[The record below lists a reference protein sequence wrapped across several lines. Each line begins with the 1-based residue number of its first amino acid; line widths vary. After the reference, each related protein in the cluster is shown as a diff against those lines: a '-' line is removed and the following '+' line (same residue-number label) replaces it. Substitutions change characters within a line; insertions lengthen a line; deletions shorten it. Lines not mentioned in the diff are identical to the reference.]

1 MIFRLSPCLKGAAI
15 IITLR
20 DEQTGRGNHMTTS
33 IRKHLPYTL
42 TYYFAFILLGLTSA
56 ALGPALP
63 NLAQQTSSA
72 LGEIGLI
79 FTAASFGFLLGSLS
93 VGRAYDRL
101 PGNRLLAF
109 SLLIASIGLA
119 LIPRIDYL
127 WLLTGAV
134 FLMGLGQGALDMGA
148 NLLLVWVH
156 RARATPYLNGLHF
169 FFGVGALSAPL
180 LIAQSLLHTNS
191 ITPAFSLMALVPLP
205 AVVYL
210 MRLPSPSTPAQ
221 ATQGDPRSVNLTL
234 VALLSLVFALY
245 VGAEVGFGNWI
256 YTYAIELGLGNV
268 ASAAY
273 LTSGFWGA
281 LMTGRLLIIPIA
293 ARFSPQRI
301 ILADFAGCLISLG
314 LILWFP
320 HSSWIMWLGALGL
333 GLSMASIFPTLLAYA
348 EQHMTLSGQA
358 TRWFFVGT
366 GAGGMILPWLM
377 GQLFAQ
383 FGALSVMW
391 AVLLD
396 LTLGLAI
403 FAVTLGLRI
412 KKSISVYQD

>member
-1 MIFRLSPCLKGAAI
+1 MNASTR
-15 IITLR
+15 
-20 DEQTGRGNHMTTS
+20 N
-33 IRKHLPYTL
+33 HLPYTL

-63 NLAQQTSSA
+63 NLAQQTGSA

-93 VGRAYDRL
+93 VGKAYDRL
-101 PGNRLLAF
+101 PGNQLLAL
-109 SLLIASIGLA
+109 SLLMVSAGLA
-119 LIPRIDYL
+119 LIPLIGRL
-127 WLLTGAV
+127 WLLTSAV

-180 LIAQSLLHTNS
+180 LIAQFLLHRNS
-191 ITPAFSLMALVPLP
+191 ISPAFWLMALVPLP
-205 AVVYL
+205 AVLYL
-210 MRLPSPSTPAQ
+210 LRLPSPSAPTQ

-245 VGAEVGFGNWI
+245 VGAEVGFGDWI
-256 YTYAIELGLGNV
+256 YTYAVQSGLGNV

-273 LTSGFWGA
+273 LTSAFWGA
-281 LMTGRLLIIPIA
+281 LTTGRLLIIPIA
-293 ARFSPQRI
+293 ARFTPGRI
-301 ILADFAGCLISLG
+301 ILVDFAGCLVSLG

-320 HSSWIMWLGALGL
+320 QSSWIMWLGALGL
-333 GLSMASIFPTLLAYA
+333 GLSMASVFPTLLAYA
-348 EQHMTLSGQA
+348 ERRMTLSGQA

-377 GQLFAQ
+377 GKLFAQ
-383 FGALSVMW
+383 YGALSVMW

-396 LTLGLAI
+396 LALGLAI
-403 FAVTLGLRI
+403 FVTTLGIRM
-412 KKSISVYQD
+412 KKPLSVYQD